1 MVSRT
6 DIRKAIDNN
15 IDVVRVLQSTS
26 SEGGTTT
33 TNDNNG
39 TVVSAVLKKLETARS
54 SNIT

>member
-15 IDVVRVLQSTS
+15 IDLVTVLQSTT

-33 TNDNNG
+33 NDDNG